1 MFSTL
6 PFVTAIAL
14 IVSGITTYLSFIPKK
29 ERTHPVGYLINFLFL
44 SLFIFLS
51 LILKFKDGIK
61 TILLHDVLDYI
72 ILGIAALFLI
82 RCIFKMLHTQKT
94 KTDIDW
100 DVHRHR

>member
-6 PFVTAIAL
+6 STATAFAL

-51 LILKFKDGIK
+51 LLLKFKDGTK
-61 TILLHDVLDYI
+61 TILFYNSLDYI
-72 ILGIAALFLI
+72 VLGIAALFLI
-82 RCIFKMLHTQKT
+82 RCIVKMLSTQKI

-100 DVHRHR
+100 DVHRR